1 MAHTARR
8 NKPAPAKAIL
18 FTITYIYCILRL
30 ERRDA
35 LDYSSIFGS
44 DGLLQSVMPDYEYR
58 PSQVR
63 MANRVS
69 RAFKD
74 QKNLI
79 IEAGTGTGKTL
90 AYLLPAIELKQR
102 IIISTGTKNLQEQI
116 FYKDIPFAREKLDY
130 DFEPVIIKGRG
141 NYLCIRKLPASQ
153 HMGLFTGKREIDLY
167 NRVLEWSRETET
179 GDIAEAG
186 NLPEKLPF
194 WQEINARKE
203 TCLGSKCPYF
213 NSCFITKLRRKAS
226 KADIIVVNHYL
237 LFADRAVRKGGYGE
251 VLPEYKYLILDE
263 AHLIESIAANYF
275 GNRLSSYQI
284 KEIGTDIRKEARKS
298 DVKSENLNEKLSDV
312 EYNSES
318 FFNEFSTIKDK
329 MRIDGLKQSRKIR
342 EKSNLLSSSIADLS
356 SVLQGLAKKKEDL
369 EPLLYRSYDLNEQLK
384 MIMEENRDD
393 HVYWAEQRRWLVSIN
408 RTPLI
413 VSDLLKEN
421 LFDHLNSA
429 VLTSAT
435 LTVAG
440 RFDFLMNRVGLQNA
454 NTAIMPSE
462 FDYRSKALLYIP
474 TDMPL
479 PSEENFYEEM
489 SARVQEILKITGGR
503 AFVLFT
509 SFSGM
514 ERTYEN
520 LRSQN
525 EFNLLVQGESSKGD
539 LIDRFKKGKRMV
551 LLATMSFWQG
561 VDVQGE
567 DLSCV
572 IIDKLPFSVPTEPV
586 VSATIE
592 YIKSEGGKPFVSYQ
606 LPVAVTMLKQGLGRL
621 IRHKND
627 YGIAAVMDKRLLT
640 RRYGQVFLKSLPPYR
655 SCSNIRELAN
665 LYRRLVS

>member
-1 MAHTARR
+1 M
-8 NKPAPAKAIL
+8 
-18 FTITYIYCILRL
+18 
-30 ERRDA
+30 
-35 LDYSSIFGS
+35 DYSSIFGS